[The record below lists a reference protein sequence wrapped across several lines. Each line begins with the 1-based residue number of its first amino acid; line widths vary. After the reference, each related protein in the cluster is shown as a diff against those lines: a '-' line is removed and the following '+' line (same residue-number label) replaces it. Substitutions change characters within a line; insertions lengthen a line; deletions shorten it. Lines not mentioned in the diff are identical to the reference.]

1 MNRKQRRA
9 EAKQGARVTQR
20 AAPGVREMFAAAL
33 QNQRAGRLGEA
44 ERLCRRV
51 LAADSR
57 HADSLLLLG
66 AIACQ
71 VGHHVLAVDM
81 IGKAIAINAKVAAYH
96 GNLGVALQKLGRLDE
111 AVGCY
116 RKAIELRP
124 DFAEAHS
131 NLGNALAVLGR
142 LDEAA
147 ACCRR
152 AIELRPGNPEA
163 HGNLGVA
170 LQKLGRL
177 EQAVGCYRKAVE
189 LGADDPEAYRN
200 LGGALQK
207 LGRLDEAVGC
217 YRKAIELRPD
227 QAEVQSYLGGALA
240 EQGRLDEALA
250 CYDKAIAL
258 KPGLDFLQ
266 GRKLHTRMCMCDWDG
281 IKNPIDELVQ
291 KIKCDEKATPPFIA
305 FSLVDCLQI
314 HREAAEIFVCSAS
327 QANDTLPA
335 IIRHPRHDKIRL
347 GYFSADYHAHATSRL
362 MAGLFEQHDR
372 ARFEVVG
379 FSFGPDKKEAMRD
392 RVAASFDRF
401 IDVRDRSDRDVALLA
416 RNLEIDVAVDLKGF
430 TTDSRWNIFAHRA
443 APLQVNYLGYP
454 GTMGADYIDYIIA
467 DGVLIPDDSEKYY
480 SENIIF
486 LPHSY
491 QANDRKRPI
500 AEKIF
505 TRQELCLP
513 DSGFVYCC
521 FNNNHKITPAVFDGW
536 MRILGQVRGSVL
548 WLLADNPWAERNLR
562 QEATARGV
570 DAGRLI
576 FAGRLPAAEH
586 LARQRA
592 ADLFIDTL
600 PYNAHTTAS
609 DALWAGLP
617 VLTCAGTSFPSR
629 VAASLL
635 KAIDLPE
642 LITTTPEQYEHL
654 AIELAQNPEKLSAIR
669 ARLDRNRL
677 STPLFDTELF
687 ARHIETA
694 YIQMYERYQAGL
706 APAPIHV
713 APF

>member
-20 AAPGVREMFAAAL
+20 AAPDVREMFAAAL

-51 LAADSR
+51 LTVDSR

-71 VGHHVLAVDM
+71 AGRHDLAVDM
-81 IGKAIAINAKVAAYH
+81 LGKAIAIDVEVAAYH
-96 GNLGVALQKLGRLDE
+96 GNLGVALQKLGRLE
-111 AVGCY
+111 QAVGCY

-131 NLGNALAVLGR
+131 NLGNALALLGR

-147 ACCRR
+147 ACCRS
-152 AIELRPGNPEA
+152 AIELRPGYPEA

-189 LGADDPEAYRN
+189 LGPNDPGAYRN

-217 YRKAIELRPD
+217 LRKAIELRPD
-227 QAEVQSYLGGALA
+227 DAEAQGYLGGALA
-240 EQGRLDEALA
+240 EQGRLAEALA
-250 CYDKAIAL
+250 RYDKAIAL

-281 IKNPIDELVQ
+281 IKSQTEDLIRHIERGE
-291 KIKCDEKATPPFIA
+291 KISPPFI
-305 FSLVDCLQI
+305 SLSLIDCSQI
-314 HREAAEIFVCSAS
+314 HRKSAEIFVRSTS
-327 QANDTLPA
+327 QATDAPPA
-335 IIRHPRHDKIRL
+335 IARHPRRDKIRL

-372 ARFEVVG
+372 ASFEIVG
-379 FSFGPDKKEAMRD
+379 FSFGPDKKDAMRE

-416 RNLEIDVAVDLKGF
+416 RKLEIDIAVDLKGF

-454 GTMGADYIDYIIA
+454 GTMGADYMDYIIA
-467 DGVLIPDDSEKYY
+467 DRVLIPDDSGKYY
-480 SENIIF
+480 SENIIY

-500 AEKIF
+500 AERLF
-505 TRQELCLP
+505 TRQELRLP

-521 FNNNHKITPAVFDGW
+521 FNNNYKITPAIFDGW
-536 MRILGQVRGSVL
+536 MRILGQVRDSVL

-562 QEATARGV
+562 REAAARGV
-570 DAGRLI
+570 AAERLV

-592 ADLFIDTL
+592 ADLFLDTL

-617 VLTCAGTSFPSR
+617 VLTRAGTSFPSR

-635 KAIDLPE
+635 TAIDLPE
-642 LITTTPEQYEHL
+642 LITTTPEDYERR
-654 AIELAQNPEKLSAIR
+654 AIELARNPEQLSAIR
-669 ARLDRNRL
+669 ARLARNRL
-677 STPLFDTELF
+677 TTPLFDTGLF

-694 YIQMYERYQAGL
+694 YVQMYERYQAGL

-713 APF
+713 APL